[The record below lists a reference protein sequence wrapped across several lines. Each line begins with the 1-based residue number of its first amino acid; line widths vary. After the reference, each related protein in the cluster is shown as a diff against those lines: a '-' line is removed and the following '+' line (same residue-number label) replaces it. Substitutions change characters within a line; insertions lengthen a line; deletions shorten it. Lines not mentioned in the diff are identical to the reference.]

1 MRKFSKSF
9 IYKIVQS
16 IALPLILVNII
27 SILLLYSV
35 SLLGNYQEIYSKLPF
50 SESIEFQTAIFI
62 IIILFEIISISV
74 IVYRFM
80 SSSTNIDLGI
90 KDIIAKG
97 ENNEIEFKS
106 SLRFDYIENK
116 INKEL
121 EYTVAKTIS
130 AFLNTKGGVVLI
142 GINDKGEIMGIKPDY
157 ETLKKKSPDGFL
169 VYFTQIINYYLG
181 KEAHRYLNISIE
193 QLQEK
198 EICLV
203 QISKALEPIYV
214 NHNDHKEFFIRTV
227 SSVQPMDVQ
236 DSHNYIVKHWK
247 QK

>member
-1 MRKFSKSF
+1 MRRFSKNF
-9 IYKIVQS
+9 VYKIVRS
-16 IALPLILVNII
+16 IAFPIILINIV
-27 SILLLYSV
+27 SILLLYGV
-35 SLLGNYQEIYSKLPF
+35 SLLGNYQEIYAKLPF
-50 SESIEFQTAIFI
+50 SELIESQTAIFI
-62 IIILFEIISISV
+62 LIILFEVVSISV
-74 IVYRFM
+74 VIYLFM
-80 SSSTNIDLGI
+80 SSSTNIAMGI

-106 SLRFDYIENK
+106 SLRFDYAENK

-130 AFLNTKGGVVLI
+130 AFLNTNGGMVLI
-142 GINDKGEIMGIKPDY
+142 GVDDKGEIMGIKPDY
-157 ETLKKKSPDGFL
+157 ETLKKKSADGFL

-181 KEAHRYLNISIE
+181 KEVHRYLNISIE

-203 QISKALEPIYV
+203 QISKALEPVYV
-214 NHNDHKEFFIRTV
+214 NRNDHKEFFIRTV